1 LIEDNKGVIRNR
13 YSKEQTIQWPKEEG
27 TDNTMAKKRRNR
39 QYNGQKKKEQ
49 TIQWPKKEGQ
59 NDKRQTIVHN
69 TLNRKMKDD

>member
-1 LIEDNKGVIRNR
+1 MAKKK
-13 YSKEQTIQWPKEEG
+13 KEQTIQWPKKEG
-27 TDNTMAKKRRNR
+27 TDNTMAKRRRNR

-49 TIQWPKKEGQ
+49 TIQWPKKGQ